1 MLRPCFGLAVLIPLF
16 SAAPLV
22 AQNDPHRSAP
32 MSGNAVATALA
43 FAHQF
48 AVPEALLP
56 GRDRQLK
63 SALISALGKS
73 PELAWEVAGDFF
85 DRATFRALAGDGTAI
100 SVEKMDQLV
109 RDKVP
114 QSRKDMHAKTR
125 VHADLLTTQFDMIED
140 AHAKAGSALV
150 DWVVKNYRADKPLG
164 VVVLCTGNTRR
175 SMLGATMGNVAAA
188 YSGLSNVRF
197 YSGGTAPDA
206 INPRTIA
213 TLREIGIEI
222 EPTGKEA
229 PRGRA
234 GLANPIYRV
243 QWGKGLE
250 TTEFSK
256 VYTDAHNPQD
266 GFAALV
272 VCSEAETACPRVTGA
287 GARIPVLYLDPKA
300 FDGAPFESAKYAER
314 RDDIGRFMLSV
325 FVQAHRR
332 LELAEKLK

>member
-1 MLRPCFGLAVLIPLF
+1 MLRSSFGLAVLISLF
-16 SAAPLV
+16 SGV
-22 AQNDPHRSAP
+22 RSTAQNEQPPSATK
-32 MSGNAVATALA
+32 SASAVATALA

-48 AVPEALLP
+48 ASPESLIP
-56 GRDRQLK
+56 GKDRQLK
-63 SALISALGKS
+63 TALISALGRS
-73 PELAWEVAGDFF
+73 PQLTWDVASDFF
-85 DRATFRALAGDGTAI
+85 DRATFRALTGDRTAI
-100 SVEKMDQLV
+100 SVEKMDQLL
-109 RDKVP
+109 RDKTP
-114 QSRKDMHAKTR
+114 QSRKDMNEKLRT
-125 VHADLLTTQFDMIED
+125 HADLLTTQFDMIED

-150 DWVVKNYRADKPLG
+150 DWIVKNYRADKPLG
-164 VVVLCTGNTRR
+164 VVVICTGNTRR

-188 YSGLSNVRF
+188 YTGLPNVRF

-213 TLREIGIEI
+213 TLREIGIGI

-229 PRGRA
+229 PRGKG

-256 VYTDAHNPQD
+256 VYSDAHNPRD
-266 GFAALV
+266 GFAALL

-287 GARIPVLYLDPKA
+287 DARIPVLYLDPKA

-314 RDDIGRFMLSV
+314 RDDIGRFMLSA
-325 FVQAHRR
+325 FIQARRR